1 LNLSFTDSKSFKS
14 FSFSFTLDDFAQALG
29 DLRGLDINNY
39 ADLTDLANAQYGAN
53 WSVEEYASAYQD
65 NVDII
70 NSLQSKMNELSM
82 VLQQKDKYI
91 QLLQTKLS
99 SVPKI

>member
-1 LNLSFTDSKSFKS
+1 MIKQNDGSIHNLTIHE
-14 FSFSFTLDDFAQALG
+14 AQ
-29 DLRGLDINNY
+29 N
-39 ADLTDLANAQYGAN
+39 
-53 WSVEEYASAYQD
+53 
-65 NVDII
+65 II